1 MSQHLSVECPSSTS
15 INGYSP
21 VLTSVIM
28 SNDQVN
34 YSFDIIAAV
43 KSVSGNM
50 FHSTKGAQ
58 NQKEYQLIQ

>member
-1 MSQHLSVECPSSTS
+1 
-15 INGYSP
+15 
-21 VLTSVIM
+21 M

-43 KSVSGNM
+43 KSVSRNM

-58 NQKEYQLIQ
+58 NQKEYQLIHQLI